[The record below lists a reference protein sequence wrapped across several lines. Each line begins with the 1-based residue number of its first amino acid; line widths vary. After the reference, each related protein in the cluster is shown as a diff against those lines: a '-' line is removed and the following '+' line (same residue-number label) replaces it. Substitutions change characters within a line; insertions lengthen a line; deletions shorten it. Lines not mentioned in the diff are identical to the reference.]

1 MEILSRPEYLQE
13 IHKHLGKQTIVVL
26 TGQRRVGKSYVLL
39 DLKEELSA
47 DPQNNVIFIDKE
59 KRAWKEI
66 KTDSDL
72 NDYIDAGIDS
82 TKTNYILI
90 DEVQEIKD
98 FENSLRDYRT
108 EEGVEII
115 VTGSNA
121 ETLSSD
127 LSTKLGGRHHEV
139 YVQSLCYLDFL
150 RFHSLTDSDKS
161 LQKYIEVGG
170 LPGLRLHDIDD
181 ADDVRTYC
189 EDVLNTALIKDI
201 ILKHKIRNVSFL
213 YNLVRFLADNTGKL
227 ISATSISKY
236 MRGREESVSTDL
248 ALKYIKYLCDAYIV
262 HKVERFEIRGKKL
275 LESNDKYYFED
286 AGIRNT
292 QTMVG
297 RDKDIEK
304 VIENIIYQQLIHN
317 GYKVQVGQL
326 QAGEIDFV
334 CTKGTSRIY
343 VQASYLIAS
352 EETREREFGTL
363 KKVKDNYPKYVISMT
378 PMVTRTD
385 DDGIIHLSLREFLA
399 NFVSEDFPYR
409 RNTTK

>member
-39 DLKEELSA
+39 DLKKELSA

-59 KRAWKEI
+59 KRAWKDI

-72 NDYIDAGIDS
+72 NDYIDARIDS

-98 FENSLRDYRT
+98 FENSLRDNRT
-108 EEGVEII
+108 EEGIEII

-150 RFHSLTDSDKS
+150 RFHSLTDSDES

-236 MRGREESVSTDL
+236 MRGRKESVSTDL

-317 GYKVQVGQL
+317 GYKIQVGQL

-334 CTKGTSRIY
+334 CTKGTSKIY

-352 EETREREFGTL
+352 EETREREFGAL
-363 KKVKDNYPKYVISMT
+363 KKIKDNYPKYVISMT
-378 PMVTRTD
+378 PLVTRTD

-399 NFVSEDFPYR
+399 RGF
-409 RNTTK
+409 

>member
-39 DLKEELSA
+39 DLKKELSA

-108 EEGVEII
+108 EEGVELI

-150 RFHSLTDSDKS
+150 RFHSLTDSDES

-352 EETREREFGTL
+352 EDTREREFGAL
-363 KKVKDNYPKYVISMT
+363 KKIKDNYPKYVISMT
-378 PMVTRTD
+378 PLVTRTD

-399 NFVSEDFPYR
+399 RGF
-409 RNTTK
+409 